1 MARVMATTIVRNPES
16 GAILVLAKGDEVPEW
31 ATVGEHLVEVAE
43 VEFDLADGADGGVVV
58 KPRVIDAKSMTV
70 DDLRAEIARR
80 NEGRGE
86 ADQIPSDGKK
96 ADLVAALATD
106 DESDN

>member
-1 MARVMATTIVRNPES
+1 MARVTATTIVRNPES

-31 ATVGEHLVEVAE
+31 ATVGEHLVEASE
-43 VEFDLADGADGGVVV
+43 SAPGYDEQ
-58 KPRVIDAKSMTV
+58 TV
-70 DDLRAEIARR
+70 SDLRAEIARR

-96 ADLVAALATD
+96 ADLVAALAAD